1 MPHRLT
7 TLLDG
12 PAPWIVGV
20 LNVTPDSFTDG
31 GLFLSP
37 DAALAQGR
45 KLLADGAHL
54 VEVGG
59 ESTAPG
65 RRPIPIEEELRR
77 ALPVVQALAEEGIVA
92 VDTYRAETAA
102 RCLEAGARVINDV
115 SALRAD
121 PELAGVVAANDA
133 VLVMMY
139 AKDAPLPHVTD
150 APVRYRD
157 IVVEIGDFLAERV
170 DAAARSGIPL
180 ERVAVDPGMGRFISL
195 DPADSWR
202 LLEGFARLVERLAP
216 VPVMIA
222 SSRKGFFGV
231 PMPERDPVSQL
242 TAFVAAE
249 RGAALIRTH
258 DARMARQ
265 FVDAGRKMGVRFP
278 AEAAFGSDQEPRP

>member
-12 PAPWIVGV
+12 P
-20 LNVTPDSFTDG
+20 
-31 GLFLSP
+31 
-37 DAALAQGR
+37 
-45 KLLADGAHL
+45 
-54 VEVGG
+54 
-59 ESTAPG
+59 
-65 RRPIPIEEELRR
+65 
-77 ALPVVQALAEEGIVA
+77 A

-102 RCLEAGARVINDV
+102 RCLEAGAKLINDV

-121 PELAGVVAANDA
+121 PELAAVVAAHDA

-150 APVRYRD
+150 APALYRD
-157 IVVEIGDFLAERV
+157 IVAEIGDFLASRV
-170 DAAARSGIPL
+170 DAAGRAGVPP
-180 ERVAVDPGMGRFISL
+180 ERVVVDPGMGRFVSL

-222 SSRKGFFGV
+222 TSRKGFFGV
-231 PMPERDPVSQL
+231 PMPERDPISQL

-249 RGAALIRTH
+249 RAAALIRTH

-278 AEAAFGSDQEPRP
+278 AETVYGGEPGAGSRP